1 MNNYSRISLQQLE
14 IMISL
19 GVSDA
24 ERSKLQSI
32 NINIDI
38 DFSQS
43 PLACLTDQLK
53 DTYCYDSFI
62 QQLKLQITSR
72 SFHLLEHVTY
82 EIYQLAK
89 EFFTESHAV
98 HIKVTKKPLLSSS
111 IPIEGASFCYGDK

>member
-1 MNNYSRISLQQLE
+1 MNNYSRISLKQLE
-14 IMISL
+14 LAISL

-24 ERSKLQSI
+24 ERSKPQSVRI
-32 NINIDI
+32 DMDI
-38 DFSQS
+38 DFLQPPS
-43 PLACLTDQLK
+43 ACLTDQLK

-62 QQLKLQITSR
+62 QQLAIQMASR

-89 EFFTESHAV
+89 QFFKESLSV
-98 HIKVTKKPLLSSS
+98 HIKVTKKPLLSAA